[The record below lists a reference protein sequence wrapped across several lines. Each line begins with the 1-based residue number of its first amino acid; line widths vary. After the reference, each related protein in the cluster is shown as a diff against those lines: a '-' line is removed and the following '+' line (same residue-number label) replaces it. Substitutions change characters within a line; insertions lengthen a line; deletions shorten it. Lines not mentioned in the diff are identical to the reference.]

1 MSASADKLETNLS
14 NSNSNSNSYP
24 NGLRAFTFWIFETL
38 YAVDIGK
45 VLTIS
50 QDLSNIQN
58 MPAQGKGL
66 LGMTEF
72 QGYAIPVIDFAA
84 MLNLKSGTQA
94 GKELIKIFNDREN
107 DHYEWINALE
117 NSIINGDVFLKAKDP
132 NQCAFGV
139 WKSNFST
146 RDETL
151 DEIMQGFDTPHKR
164 IHALADQLLAMR
176 VEGKQEEALK
186 ILNMERDMT
195 MKRLTKHFNH
205 AREHIRDSSRAVLL
219 YITEDGVTP
228 TIALQI
234 DEIHDVIDFKAEQ
247 FKPMETLKSIL
258 SADED
263 KLISHYIKL
272 DNTADCLLIN
282 ASNISEIIKTT
293 V

>member
-1 MSASADKLETNLS
+1 MNATADDLETNLS
-14 NSNSNSNSYP
+14 NNNTYP

-58 MPAQGKGL
+58 MPSQGKGL

-94 GKELIKIFNDREN
+94 GQELIKIFNNREQ
-107 DHYEWINALE
+107 DHHEWINALE
-117 NSIINGDVFLKAKDP
+117 NSIMNGDAFLKAKDP

-139 WKSNFST
+139 WKNNFIT

-151 DEIMQGFDTPHKR
+151 DEIMHGFDTPHER
-164 IHALADQLLAMR
+164 IHGLADKLLNMR
-176 VEGKQEEALK
+176 LEGKQEEALK
-186 ILNMERDMT
+186 ILNMERDLT

-219 YITEDGVTP
+219 YITEDGITP

-234 DEIHDVIDFKAEQ
+234 DEINDVIDFKVEQ
-247 FKPMETLKSIL
+247 FKPMETLKSVL
-258 SADED
+258 SADEH

-272 DNTADCLLIN
+272 DNTADCLLVN
-282 ASNISEIIKTT
+282 ASNISELIKRTE
-293 V
+293 